1 MLTVDPLHGPA
12 RNGIAS
18 AAAAADALRKS
29 HEADAPAGVIDL
41 ATVATAP
48 ESSSNEDGAGFNG
61 SGNAYASSIS
71 VDLIPG
77 SHRLV
82 TTVLD
87 PDNGAVL
94 FRIPAWLS
102 NAEDIFGDPNAM
114 SYL

>member
-1 MLTVDPLHGPA
+1 MLTVDPLHNPD
-12 RNGIAS
+12 RYSVAS
-18 AAAAADALRKS
+18 AAAAAEILRKAR
-29 HEADAPAGVIDL
+29 EAGAPSGLIDASTAV
-41 ATVATAP
+41 TAP
-48 ESSSNEDGAGFNG
+48 EKTSNERNSGLDMPAGG
-61 SGNAYASSIS
+61 SIT

-77 SHRLV
+77 SNRLV

-102 NAEDIFGDPNAM
+102 SSEDLFGDANAM

>member
-1 MLTVDPLHGPA
+1 MLSVDPLQGGA
-12 RNGIAS
+12 RIALES
-18 AAAAADALRKS
+18 AAAADALRRS
-29 HEADAPAGVIDL
+29 READAPADVIDI
-41 ATVATAP
+41 ATAAAAP
-48 ESSSNEDGAGFNG
+48 ESASNDSGAGFGG
-61 SGNAYASSIS
+61 SGNPYEASFS

-114 SYL
+114 NYL